1 MKTLRGKSGAPSRR
15 AAYTIVEALVA
26 AGILVM
32 GIGAAA
38 ALAITMVA
46 QEEAN
51 ARVAR
56 ALNLQEQAGRLYH
69 LGLTPA
75 EIAAILPP
83 EPNVSSLTFTE
94 SVISVTNVGTMESAA
109 CRIIFDGG
117 IPVTDPDG
125 VGAAQRTNDVVLV
138 RPVIR

>member
-1 MKTLRGKSGAPSRR
+1 
-15 AAYTIVEALVA
+15 VA

-69 LGLTPA
+69 LGLTPS

-94 SVISVTNVGTMESAA
+94 SVISVTNVGTMESAN

-117 IPVTDPDG
+117 IPVTDSDAAG
-125 VGAAQRTNDVVLV
+125 TAQRTNDVVLV